1 MRARYRWSTG
11 LGILAALGTLSGC
24 ATLEDITPNQCGNQV
39 VEEGEDCDPPSSEDA
54 TTTCAPVGARNA
66 CRYQCEKEADCPAGW
81 GCDLNEATCVKG
93 TDRFDLKLTDESG
106 SVRMVSGDFDGDG
119 RKDLVLT
126 QPSGLDGSS
135 SGVGLFFEE
144 GMTLRERYP
153 IPIALGALD
162 PVPSKLLSDAIL
174 KKDRNASV
182 PAAEFP
188 LTDLGFASSFGVGVL
203 RGSPEAPFVPELF
216 PYQVLEVGGQKASQ
230 IIVVPQPADK
240 GGSFRGRVSYFV
252 AFGAADA
259 PGGARGTQILPFNI
273 NKAAQGAAA
282 YTVIPGNPQDV
293 RFAKS
298 PTGEAICFR
307 AESCSQ
313 VLVYSKSQ
321 QSTAVVLL
329 EAPDIDSTAPPAPR
343 IAPRIDVPGGA
354 DSVAIGDVDGDG
366 IPDVVIGP
374 RGTGCP
380 LLVKGSAI
388 RQNQLAP
395 VAVSANECQ
404 RGQSFLGLVDLN
416 GDDIADYVYSASV
429 VASQKNGPN
438 VGFAPVYSRGTTP
451 WTQIETGDFDGDGR
465 LDAILAVQGQSGI
478 DVLRGTKGEVRP
490 LTIQTPEPVDL
501 MTVGFFDADRAV
513 DIAYTT
519 KVGRKNKEAS
529 AYIRFGGA
537 EDVTVPIGRK
547 NVSQIVNLRRPL
559 AEPVL
564 PDVDFLGL
572 VQDSE
577 VTAGAGVD
585 ASKAVLFT
593 TYVPQGRSPVSLLKR
608 SPGEGIAGRAA
619 AFGSFV
625 EPGRFEAIQAVLPG
639 AGKCEKQGA
648 NVLDDLLEPP
658 LGGTTST
665 LSRAELPYGPL
676 LPVAFAASHKGDA
689 RDEVFSAVVVEGG
702 TLAINRIDV
711 SPRGAQP
718 YAPTTVFKTPY
729 VPVAGLCPL
738 PNPKTDALYP
748 HEKLALLDVDDDG
761 DLDIVFSDGGRL
773 EIQGQ
778 PKEKP
783 GVMIVLRNDGGTYV
797 PMPAPGLVGRSFT
810 RIRLSGNK
818 SALAVLTPTEVAF
831 YRAENGALVKL
842 TPSGKTDNVLLQ
854 KRDDARAIE
863 AGDFDGDG
871 VEDLAI
877 LAGGVLQ
884 VAAGKQASA
893 GAALEKAGT
902 NE

>member
-1 MRARYRWSTG
+1 VRARYRWSTG

-81 GCDLNEATCVKG
+81 GCDLNEGTCVKG

-144 GMTLRERYP
+144 GMTLREKYA

-162 PVPSKLLSDAIL
+162 PLPSKLVSDAIR
-174 KKDRNASV
+174 KKDPNASV
-182 PAAEFP
+182 PEAEFP

-203 RGSPEAPFVPELF
+203 RGSPDAPFVPELF
-216 PYQVLEVGGQKASQ
+216 PYQALEVLGKKASQ
-230 IIVVPQPADK
+230 ILVAPLPKDK
-240 GGSFRGRVSYFV
+240 AGSYRGRVSYFV
-252 AFGAADA
+252 AFGATDT
-259 PGGARGTQILPFNI
+259 PGGARGTQILSFNI
-273 NKAAQGAAA
+273 NKQGQFQVYANL
-282 YTVIPGNPQDV
+282 PGNPQDV
-293 RFAKS
+293 RFAV
-298 PTGEAICFR
+298 PPPGQTLCFR
-307 AESCSQ
+307 DESCSQ
-313 VLVYSKSQ
+313 ILVYSKSQ
-321 QSTAVVLL
+321 QSNAVVLIDAPEP
-329 EAPDIDSTAPPAPR
+329 EAAPPPPRVAPR
-343 IAPRIDVPGGA
+343 IEVPGGV
-354 DSVAIGDVDGDG
+354 DSVAIGDVDGDKAL
-366 IPDVVIGP
+366 DVVIGP
-374 RGTGCP
+374 RGNGCP

-388 RQNQLAP
+388 RLGQFASTPLSGPECPKNQP
-395 VAVSANECQ
+395 
-404 RGQSFLGLVDLN
+404 FLGLVDLN
-416 GDDIADYVYSASV
+416 GDGYADYVYGTSIF
-429 VASQKNGPN
+429 ASQKNGAN
-438 VGFAPVYSRGTTP
+438 VTWSLVYSRGTTP
-451 WTQIETGDFDGDGR
+451 WTQFEAGDFDGDGR

-478 DVLRGTKGEVRP
+478 DVLLGTEGEVRP
-490 LTIQTPEPVDL
+490 LTIATPEPIDL
-501 MTVGFFDADRAV
+501 MTVGFFDADRAA

-519 KVGRKNKEAS
+519 KVGRRDREAS

-537 EDVTVPIGRK
+537 SDVTVPIGRK
-547 NVSQIVNLRRPL
+547 NLSQIVNLRRPL
-559 AEPVL
+559 PDAFL

-585 ASKAVLFT
+585 ASKSVLYT

-608 SPGEGIAGRAA
+608 TPGEGIAGRAA

-625 EPGRFEAIQAVLPG
+625 EPGRFEAVQAVLPS

-658 LGGTTST
+658 LGGASAL
-665 LSRAELPYGPL
+665 LSRAEIPYGPL
-676 LPVAFAASHKGDA
+676 LPLAFAASHKTTE
-689 RDEVFSAVVVEGG
+689 RDEVISAVVVDGG
-702 TLAINRIDV
+702 TLTINRLEV
-711 SPRGAQP
+711 SPRGSQP
-718 YAPTTVFKTPY
+718 YAPTTIFRTPY
-729 VPVAGLCPL
+729 VPVAGVCPL

-783 GVMIVLRNDGGTYV
+783 GFMIVLRNDGGTYV

-831 YRAENGALVKL
+831 YRAENGTLVKV
-842 TPSGKTDNVLLQ
+842 TPGGKTDNVLLQ

-871 VEDLAI
+871 VEDIAI

-902 NE
+902 DE

>member
-1 MRARYRWSTG
+1 MRARYRWATG
-11 LGILAALGTLSGC
+11 LGILAALGILPGC

-39 VEEGEDCDPPSSEDA
+39 VEEGEDCDPPASQDA

-66 CRYQCEKEADCPAGW
+66 CRYQCLKEADCPAGW
-81 GCDLNEATCVKG
+81 GCDLNESTCVKG

-106 SVRMVSGDFDGDG
+106 SVRMISGDFDGDG

-135 SGVGLFFEE
+135 SGVGLFFED
-144 GMTLRERYP
+144 GMTLRERYA

-162 PVPSKLLSDAIL
+162 PLPAKLVSDAIL
-174 KKDRNASV
+174 KKDPNASV
-182 PAAEFP
+182 PSAEFP

-203 RGSPEAPFVPELF
+203 RGSPDAPFVPELF

-230 IIVVPQPADK
+230 VLVAPHSPDK
-240 GGSFRGRVSYFV
+240 AGSYRGRVSYFV
-252 AFGAADA
+252 AFGSAQG
-259 PGGARGTQILPFNI
+259 GGARGTQILGYSI
-273 NKAAQGAAA
+273 NKQGGGTA
-282 YTVIPGNPQDV
+282 YTTIQGNPQDV
-293 RFAKS
+293 RFVGS
-298 PTGEAICFR
+298 PTGEALCFR

-313 VLVYSKSQ
+313 ILVYSKSA
-321 QSTAVVLL
+321 QSNAVVLL
-329 EAPDIDSTAPPAPR
+329 DAPDPDQPAPVPR
-343 IAPRIDVPGGA
+343 IAPRIEVPGGV
-354 DSVAIGDVDGDG
+354 DSVAVGDVDGDG
-366 IPDVVIGP
+366 LADVVMGP
-374 RGTGCP
+374 RGNGCP
-380 LLVKGSAI
+380 LIVKGTAI
-388 RQNQLAP
+388 RLNQFAP
-395 VAVSANECQ
+395 LPVTGPECARNQ
-404 RGQSFLGLVDLN
+404 PFLGLVDLN
-416 GDDIADYVYSASV
+416 GDDVADYVYGSTVIASL
-429 VASQKNGPN
+429 KKGPAA
-438 VGFAPVYSRGTTP
+438 VEWSPVFLRGSTP
-451 WTQIETGDFDGDGR
+451 WTQIEAGDFDGDGR

-490 LTIQTPEPVDL
+490 LTIPTPEPVDL
-501 MTVGFFDADRAV
+501 MTVGFFDTDRAIDV
-513 DIAYTT
+513 AYTT
-519 KVGRKNKEAS
+519 KVGRRNREAS

-537 EDVTVPIGRK
+537 DDVTVPIGRK
-547 NVSQIVNLRRPL
+547 NVSQIVNLRRPI
-559 AEPVL
+559 AEAVV

-585 ASKAVLFT
+585 KSKAVLFS
-593 TYVPQGRSPVSLLKR
+593 TYIPQGRSPVSLLKR
-608 SPGEGIAGRAA
+608 NPGEGIAGRAVT
-619 AFGSFV
+619 FGSFL
-625 EPGRFEAIQAVLPG
+625 EPGRLDAIQAVLPSAG
-639 AGKCEKQGA
+639 ACNKQGA

-658 LGGTTST
+658 LAGPLVT
-665 LSRAELPYGPL
+665 LGKAELPYGPL
-676 LPVAFAASHKGDA
+676 LPVAFAATHSVTA
-689 RDEVFSAVVVEGG
+689 RDEVFAAVVENG
-702 TLAINRIDV
+702 TLSINRIAV
-711 SPRGAQP
+711 SPKATQP
-718 YAPTTVFKTPY
+718 YAPTPIISVPY
-729 VPVAGLCPL
+729 QPVAGVCPV

-748 HEKLALLDVDDDG
+748 HERLALIDVDDDG

-783 GVMIVLRNDGGTYV
+783 GFMLVLRNDGGNYV

-893 GAALEKAGT
+893 GAAVEKAGT
-902 NE
+902 DE